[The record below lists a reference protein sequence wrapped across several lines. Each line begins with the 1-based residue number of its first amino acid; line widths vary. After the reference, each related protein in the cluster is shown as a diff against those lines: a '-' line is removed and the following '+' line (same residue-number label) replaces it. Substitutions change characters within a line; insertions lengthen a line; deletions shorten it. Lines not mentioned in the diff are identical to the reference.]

1 MVLEDSTAWGVIFLS
16 TLAFV
21 AYKMYHH
28 ARGNHSERNPARRTR
43 EENMEALKEI
53 FPLHNSHT
61 LQDALN
67 RTGGSVSL
75 ATQYLLENDL
85 HVTKT
90 PTKMPES
97 DSHSKSILSTDTFGV
112 KWSPNAEERQ
122 KMLFSRKRDAI
133 EEARR

>member
-1 MVLEDSTAWGVIFLS
+1 MVLEDSTAWGIIFLS

-28 ARGNHSERNPARRTR
+28 ARGDHSQRNPARRTR

-53 FPLHNSHT
+53 FPIHSYHI
-61 LQDALN
+61 LQDALD
-67 RTGGSVSL
+67 RTDGSVSL
-75 ATQYLLENDL
+75 ATQYLLENDI

-90 PTKMPES
+90 PTRAES
-97 DSHSKSILSTDTFGV
+97 DSHFKSSLPSDISGI

-133 EEARR
+133 EKARR